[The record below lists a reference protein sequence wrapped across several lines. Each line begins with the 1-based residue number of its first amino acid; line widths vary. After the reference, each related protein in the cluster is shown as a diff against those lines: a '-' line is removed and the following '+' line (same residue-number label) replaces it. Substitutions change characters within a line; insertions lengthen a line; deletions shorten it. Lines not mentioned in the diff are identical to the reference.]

1 MANPK
6 GYPATLRPGQ
16 GRPKGSKNK
25 FTLLKNAF
33 LEAFEEIG
41 GKDALVKWAE
51 QNRGKFYEFL
61 VRLFPKELKAELR
74 AAEFEVPEVSEEEEE
89 ELKAFVEFT
98 IQKELAKAR
107 YGEGVELEVVFQPK
121 QLPEPL
127 KLLTEGGEWES
138 YED

>member
-6 GYPATLRPGQ
+6 GHPATLRPGQ

-51 QNRGKFYEFL
+51 QNKSKFYEFL
-61 VRLFPKELKAELR
+61 VRLFPKELKAEFT
-74 AAEFEVPEVSEEEEE
+74 ASEPELPEISKEEEEHF
-89 ELKAFVEFT
+89 KAFGEFA
-98 IQKELAKAR
+98 IQRELAR
-107 YGEGVELEVVFQPK
+107 QWHGEDVELEVVFQPK
-121 QLPEPL
+121 QVPEPVKMLPES
-127 KLLTEGGEWES
+127 EES
-138 YED
+138 EYHED

>member
-6 GYPATLRPGQ
+6 GYPATLRPGK

-61 VRLFPKELKAELR
+61 VRLFPKELKATL
-74 AAEFEVPEVSEEEEE
+74 FFDMPVS
-89 ELKAFVEFT
+89 
-98 IQKELAKAR
+98 
-107 YGEGVELEVVFQPK
+107 FQHA
-121 QLPEPL
+121 LYVL
-127 KLLTEGGEWES
+127 
-138 YED
+138 